1 MPAVARRESIGSPN
15 RAESLADLGSST
27 LRRRTMAFQHSM
39 LGKRAASYPDLVRVL
54 LIVAAVI
61 VLMLVLTAI
70 FGVQQTGPSY
80 EIVPDPA
87 SGLGLPF

>member
-1 MPAVARRESIGSPN
+1 
-15 RAESLADLGSST
+15 
-27 LRRRTMAFQHSM
+27 MALQHSI
-39 LGKRAASYPDLVRVL
+39 LGKRAAPYPDLVRVL

>member
-1 MPAVARRESIGSPN
+1 MALHQGT
-15 RAESLADLGSST
+15 LG
-27 LRRRTMAFQHSM
+27 Q
-39 LGKRAASYPDLVRVL
+39 RAASYQDLVRVL

-61 VLMLVLTAI
+61 VLMLVATVI

>member
-1 MPAVARRESIGSPN
+1 MA
-15 RAESLADLGSST
+15 LHQTTLGQ
-27 LRRRTMAFQHSM
+27 RV
-39 LGKRAASYPDLVRVL
+39 ASYQDLVRVL

-61 VLMLVLTAI
+61 VLMLVATAI

-87 SGLGLPF
+87 GLGLPF